1 MVTDNES
8 GHFLKS
14 DDLAMLREFLAT
26 ARLLGD
32 TFENAIQLRVILDSN
47 AIVSDL
53 IWLSKKRIKPEART
67 SIQELVASQTLIP
80 YAPSVAKLEIEK
92 HIADVAL
99 KKGIPEE
106 QLRNVWANYQKSVHF
121 CDVEIET
128 QEDNARVRDPN
139 DLPFIRLEEQIGA
152 SGIVTND
159 KDIAAMG
166 GNRINFD
173 CIIQLRDYSR
183 AKHLELTFGVGG
195 MFLAAISVGAILGL
209 VKILQSLIQAIA
221 RLPPWIQIMLV
232 AGVVFVVAHPKTRK
246 VVGDYVK
253 SLGAKIQ
260 DGVLN
265 LKEPF
270 NEALNKVTK
279 AQESANASLIR
290 VQEIVQ
296 GDKRVPLRVHVYAL
310 CLASNIPLSIAQ
322 IERKVF
328 AAGYKTRSEKFK
340 SYLLSILKKDDRLGC
355 TADGR
360 WSIIRN
366 QSEVA
371 GHDVL
376 LKEIRDE
383 DIRQALQYAALLTR
397 EETYP
402 LKDAHG

>member
-32 TFENAIQLRVILDSN
+32 TFENAIQLRVILNSN

-159 KDIAAMG
+159 KDIAAMEA
-166 GNRINFD
+166 I
-173 CIIQLRDYSR
+173 
-183 AKHLELTFGVGG
+183 ELT
-195 MFLAAISVGAILGL
+195 
-209 VKILQSLIQAIA
+209 
-221 RLPPWIQIMLV
+221 
-232 AGVVFVVAHPKTRK
+232 
-246 VVGDYVK
+246 
-253 SLGAKIQ
+253 
-260 DGVLN
+260 
-265 LKEPF
+265 
-270 NEALNKVTK
+270 
-279 AQESANASLIR
+279 
-290 VQEIVQ
+290 
-296 GDKRVPLRVHVYAL
+296 
-310 CLASNIPLSIAQ
+310 SIALFSF
-322 IERKVF
+322 V
-328 AAGYKTRSEKFK
+328 
-340 SYLLSILKKDDRLGC
+340 
-355 TADGR
+355 
-360 WSIIRN
+360 IIRARN
-366 QSEVA
+366 ILS
-371 GHDVL
+371 
-376 LKEIRDE
+376 
-383 DIRQALQYAALLTR
+383 
-397 EETYP
+397 
-402 LKDAHG
+402 